1 MSYFEDMQNAA
12 KHLRE
17 VYEMRAK
24 HLNEMVEHLR
34 EAEVW
39 LSGISKI
46 GLSPE
51 PSHQQF
57 QRMRFEYMMKQ
68 MCDDME
74 RLQGIHFIEID
85 AGTTMAAA
93 TLEVLKHVDTHGFPI
108 GGERC

>member
-1 MSYFEDMQNAA
+1 MSHFENMQNAA

-17 VYEMRAK
+17 VYEMRVK
-24 HLNEMVEHLR
+24 HLTEMVEHLR

-39 LSGISKI
+39 LAGINKI

-68 MCDDME
+68 MSNDME
-74 RLQGIHFIEID
+74 QLQGIHYIEID
-85 AGTTMAAA
+85 AHNTMAAA
-93 TLEVLKHVDTHGFPI
+93 TLEMLRHVETYGFPI